1 MKVRA
6 ISFGAVLVLLSLLT
20 IVECKIRSPSIV
32 PKEGFSKL
40 HKPLSVPQSFDC
52 KARALAYQYGQ
63 LLQPNKNLSTV
74 SDALQLQTLC
84 GYNVDDLTFTYPKEN
99 QYKEIEPRGKIFIVD
114 SENGDDGNVGSYKSP
129 FRTVHKALEISRK
142 IGGANTIYFRGGIH
156 YLDQP
161 IELGSSDSG
170 LLLSSYPSEV
180 AQLNGGIPL
189 KVKWTS
195 YNTSGPGVSV
205 YNGENNVDGEAS
217 WMNDTDTIK
226 FLGLKNTT
234 DQCQAACLSYNAGG
248 QLCRSFTFHQPNLN
262 NSWHNQCFGRTDYDW
277 APLVQQNV
285 TSGRIFNMNIWVAD
299 LTGQKIDKIH
309 GLQINGQ
316 RAVRARFP
324 NADPETAIFP
334 EGWWTGGAS
343 SWKKPLSYP
352 PSITVL
358 TSSPERDDILEF
370 QQYSV
375 GVGGT
380 CSIFSPDESFWC
392 SEYRSGG
399 GASYFQVPSG
409 MTLLPNTTV
418 NTWKDPTKSIIHMW
432 QVYHWE
438 LWFFEVGTWAAS
450 NMSLSW
456 TKGGYQG
463 ARGLVDT
470 SNPRGGEWYIDG
482 VFEELDT
489 PNEFFYDEK
498 TNKLYYFN
506 NNTATQPP
514 AANLT
519 FAASNQTVLISVL
532 GTKEDPVKDITIA
545 NLQLQNTAY
554 TYMEPHGIPS
564 GGDWAL
570 QRTAALFVE
579 GVDGIAITGNLF
591 NKLDGNALMLS
602 GYVRNA
608 VIEENEF
615 AWIGDSAMLSWG
627 YTDGID
633 GTSGDQPRG
642 TQVLSNIVRE
652 IGMFQKQS
660 SAWFQAKSA
669 LTYIKNNIFFNG
681 PRAGINFNDGFGGGN
696 EIAENLLFNQCR
708 ESSDHGP
715 FNSWDRLPFLTDVP
729 GNITL
734 TPLYNDIHHNF
745 FICNY
750 GSSMCVDNDDGS
762 SYYKIHDN
770 FEVYGGHKSDF
781 GGHNKFTYNSVV
793 AYAQCYDEGLCGD
806 FNDVVP
812 NYADG
817 YWNNSCIQGAL
828 IPYLDISGDPS
839 NITQSLLPI
848 LYNNRVYNAYAN
860 LSVNVG
866 DSTLTEDEWQ
876 ALGQDKNTQVFPMPT
891 DDEIIAWG
899 KAVLQM

>member
-189 KVKWTS
+189 KLNWKP
-195 YNTSGPGVSV
+195 YNIT
-205 YNGENNVDGEAS
+205 NG
-217 WMNDTDTIK
+217 
-226 FLGLKNTT
+226 
-234 DQCQAACLSYNAGG
+234 
-248 QLCRSFTFHQPNLN
+248 
-262 NSWHNQCFGRTDYDW
+262 
-277 APLVQQNV
+277 
-285 TSGRIFNMNIWVAD
+285 MNIWVAD
-299 LTGQKIDKIH
+299 LTGQNIDKIH

-324 NADPETAIFP
+324 NADPETALYP
-334 EGWWTGGAS
+334 SGWWTGGEAA
-343 SWKKPLSYP
+343 WKKPLSYP

-358 TSSPERDDILEF
+358 TSSPERDDILQF

-375 GVGGT
+375 GVGGS

-438 LWFFEVGTWAAS
+438 LWFFEVDGWLAE
-450 NMSLSW
+450 NKSLSW
-456 TKGGYQG
+456 TKGGFQG
-463 ARGLVDT
+463 ARGLIDT
-470 SNPRGGEWYIDG
+470 ANPRGGAWYIDG

-519 FAASNQTVLISVL
+519 FAASNQT
-532 GTKEDPVKDITIA
+532 E
-545 NLQLQNTAY
+545 
-554 TYMEPHGIPS
+554 
-564 GGDWAL
+564 
-570 QRTAALFVE
+570 
-579 GVDGIAITGNLF
+579 
-591 NKLDGNALMLS
+591 
-602 GYVRNA
+602 A
-608 VIEENEF
+608 VV
-615 AWIGDSAMLSWG
+615 S
-627 YTDGID
+627 
-633 GTSGDQPRG
+633 
-642 TQVLSNIVRE
+642 
-652 IGMFQKQS
+652 
-660 SAWFQAKSA
+660 
-669 LTYIKNNIFFNG
+669 
-681 PRAGINFNDGFGGGN
+681 
-696 EIAENLLFNQCR
+696 
-708 ESSDHGP
+708 
-715 FNSWDRLPFLTDVP
+715 
-729 GNITL
+729 
-734 TPLYNDIHHNF
+734 
-745 FICNY
+745 
-750 GSSMCVDNDDGS
+750 
-762 SYYKIHDN
+762 
-770 FEVYGGHKSDF
+770 
-781 GGHNKFTYNSVV
+781 
-793 AYAQCYDEGLCGD
+793 
-806 FNDVVP
+806 
-812 NYADG
+812 
-817 YWNNSCIQGAL
+817 
-828 IPYLDISGDPS
+828 
-839 NITQSLLPI
+839 TQSTGVLAL
-848 LYNNRVYNAYAN
+848 V
-860 LSVNVG
+860 
-866 DSTLTEDEWQ
+866 ST
-876 ALGQDKNTQVFPMPT
+876 AKN
-891 DDEIIAWG
+891 I
-899 KAVLQM
+899 